1 MMKVDGKSEKTV
13 WKVERPTGAV
23 RVARFVA
30 TPLLVNTGANT
41 EIAVSGGDIVT
52 GHDPQSGKELWRA
65 HGLNPTKDRN
75 YRIVASPV
83 LAGGLI
89 IAPTRNKP
97 MLALKPGG
105 RGDVTTNH
113 KAWTFDLGP
122 DVPTPVSDGKLLY
135 VLRDNGVLYT
145 LDAQTGAVGRGPERL
160 KTGAYAHRRCS
171 PTARST

>member
-1 MMKVDGKSEKTV
+1 MEGGAAD
-13 WKVERPTGAV
+13 RGAV

-52 GHDPQSGKELWRA
+52 GHDPQSGKELARA

-105 RGDVTTNH
+105 RGDVTTTTRRGPSISVRMFPRR
-113 KAWTFDLGP
+113 WRRRSSSTFFA
-122 DVPTPVSDGKLLY
+122 TMAFS
-135 VLRDNGVLYT
+135 T
-145 LDAQTGAVGRGPERL
+145 LDAQTGAVVGDRSGSSWRVRSSPVLADGKIYVTSEN
-160 KTGAYAHRRCS
+160 RR
-171 PTARST
+171 